1 MSRLYGASVDKSRW
15 DIIEIDSSNYHSYNL
30 IDKETMSSYY
40 LNNII
45 GIEQVGEEE
54 FLIYDRYNEDS
65 FRIVRY
71 RAEKAGLV
79 KMFET
84 KFSFFQFITE
94 DRILFTY
101 WSNSGGYYCS
111 GIYSVKDNKYLEE
124 GKWLDRKLVET
135 HVSAD
140 DPEKIE
146 LYVNETLFSSMLG
159 NPKLV
164 YSVNSETL
172 EPTSLCYSQLR
183 DSYIE
188 VTSKS
193 DLDTIR
199 YEDSKYI
206 SIIEKIM
213 FQEEREQLQKAKEK
227 ILSKHS
233 ENK

>member
-1 MSRLYGASVDKSRW
+1 MSRLYGAQVDKSRW
-15 DIIEIDSSNYHSYNL
+15 DIIEEDRSNDHSYNL
-30 IDKETMSSYY
+30 VDKENLEVYY
-40 LNNII
+40 LKSII
-45 GIEQVGEEE
+45 GIEQVAEDE
-54 FLIYDRYNEDS
+54 FLVYDKYNEDS

-71 RAEKAGLV
+71 RAEKNGLV
-79 KMFET
+79 KMFEK

-101 WSNSGGYYCS
+101 WANSGGYYCS

-124 GKWLDRKLVET
+124 GKWLERKQVET

-140 DPEKIE
+140 NPEKIE

-159 NPKLV
+159 NPKLT
-164 YSVNSETL
+164 YSVDSETL

-188 VTSKS
+188 VTCKS

>member
-1 MSRLYGASVDKSRW
+1 MSRLYGAQVDKSRW
-15 DIIEIDSSNYHSYNL
+15 DIIEEDRSNDHSYNL
-30 IDKETMSSYY
+30 VDKENLEVYY
-40 LNNII
+40 LKSII
-45 GIEQVGEEE
+45 GIEQVAEDE
-54 FLIYDRYNEDS
+54 FLVYDKYNEDS

-71 RAEKAGLV
+71 RAEKNGLV
-79 KMFET
+79 KMFEK

-101 WSNSGGYYCS
+101 WANSGGYYCS

-140 DPEKIE
+140 DPEKIL

-164 YSVNSETL
+164 YSVDSETL

-188 VTSKS
+188 ITSKS